1 MKFTIKLLANF
12 CNESQIINIY
22 LNKEQ
27 ILQINNFE
35 SKKETLI
42 SFEKDINDHKNELTI
57 QREGKTLEDTVVTNG
72 NIEKDSIVHVQAIT
86 MDKINI
92 KPLLTK
98 ALFYPVYPEPW
109 FTEQKQM
116 NKTPPKSYGHTTSLH
131 HNGDWKLQFEVP
143 IHIWFFQNLNVSI

>member
-12 CNESQIINIY
+12 WNESPIINIY

-72 NIEKDSIVHVQAIT
+72 NIEKDSIVHVQEIT

-116 NKTPPKSYGHTTSLH
+116 NKTPPKSYSYTTSLH
-131 HNGDWKLQFEVP
+131 HNGNWKLQFEVP

>member
-12 CNESQIINIY
+12 WNESPIINIY

-57 QREGKTLEDTVVTNG
+57 QREGKTLEDTVVENG
-72 NIEKDSIVHVQAIT
+72 NIKKDSIIHIQEIT

-109 FTEQKQM
+109 LTEQKAI
-116 NKTPPKSYGHTTSLH
+116 N
-131 HNGDWKLQFEVP
+131 
-143 IHIWFFQNLNVSI
+143 QN